1 MGTTDGST
9 VVDRVLVVGKL
20 RVRRKVLRSEGAV
33 KRRGKL
39 V

>member
-1 MGTTDGST
+1 MDATDGST

-33 KRRGKL
+33 RRRGRI